1 MGSTV
6 RRIIDFLDEVGDFAA
21 AVLGV
26 VSLMSMPITYGDPQF
41 QLSTYG
47 AVISV
52 VILFLV
58 SVARLLA
65 WMYQQVTK
73 QVANR

>member
-6 RRIIDFLDEVGDFAA
+6 KKIFDFLDEWGFFAA

-26 VSLMSMPITYGDPQF
+26 VSLMSMPITYGEPQF
-41 QLSTYG
+41 QLSTLG

-52 VILFLV
+52 VTLFLV

-65 WMYQQVTK
+65 WVFQQVTE

>member
-6 RRIIDFLDEVGDFAA
+6 RRIFNFLDEVGDFAA

-26 VSLMSMPITYGDPQF
+26 VSLMSMPITYGGPQF

-65 WMYQQVTK
+65 WMFQHVTK
-73 QVANR
+73 RVANR